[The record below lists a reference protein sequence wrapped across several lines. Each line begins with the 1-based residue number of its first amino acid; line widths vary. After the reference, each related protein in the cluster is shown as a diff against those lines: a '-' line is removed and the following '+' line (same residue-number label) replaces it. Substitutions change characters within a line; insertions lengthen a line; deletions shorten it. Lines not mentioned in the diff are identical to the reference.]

1 VARAISRSQIAICE
15 TAREFLRRQMD
26 AMEKA
31 LRGEIAS
38 DFEAIPERCLGD
50 ADSTEENDWI
60 SCPNG
65 VASKV
70 GESASEQT

>member
-1 VARAISRSQIAICE
+1 
-15 TAREFLRRQMD
+15 MD

-31 LRGEIAS
+31 LRDEIAS